1 MKIGERASLLYE
13 RAAMELTS
21 LVSGMTEFAANLYP
35 LKTEEELVALLSGM
49 HHFPPG
55 VPERARRVHE
65 RLPAGSALCSSDVG
79 VLIDRLDTEGGLGGL
94 YKHLAHTKEG
104 PLHLVPSI
112 THCAVCALN
121 GEQVPLVVKSSL
133 GHAFP
138 RPTVYLD
145 GRGGVRESV
154 LYCKWC
160 PRCNAKH
167 NMSYAEGGTILQ
179 RGEQLA
185 CPGAMQRDN
194 RFVQLSR
201 DTIIET
207 EVLVRLTSQMVH
219 SHTGYETFATEY
231 TELANLPPAL
241 ADALQM
247 NLAHAWLAWTLLL
260 CATE

>member
-1 MKIGERASLLYE
+1 
-13 RAAMELTS
+13 MELTS

-121 GEQVPLVVKSSL
+121 GEQVPLVVKSSSMNFSTASEPL
-133 GHAFP
+133 PAYWSMEAKNCLASST
-138 RPTVYLD
+138 RTV
-145 GRGGVRESV
+145 
-154 LYCKWC
+154 
-160 PRCNAKH
+160 A
-167 NMSYAEGGTILQ
+167 
-179 RGEQLA
+179 
-185 CPGAMQRDN
+185 
-194 RFVQLSR
+194 
-201 DTIIET
+201 
-207 EVLVRLTSQMVH
+207 
-219 SHTGYETFATEY
+219 
-231 TELANLPPAL
+231 LPPLSAIAPRSPSMVKL
-241 ADALQM
+241 V
-247 NLAHAWLAWTLLL
+247 T
-260 CATE
+260 TEACLKTSSAASNSERR

>member
-1 MKIGERASLLYE
+1 
-13 RAAMELTS
+13 MELTS

-79 VLIDRLDTEGGLGGL
+79 VLIGRLDTEGGLGGL

-133 GHAFP
+133 GNAFP

-185 CPGAMQRDN
+185 YMYPGAMPAGQPICAAFTRHYRPRAQRAPC
-194 RFVQLSR
+194 L
-201 DTIIET
+201 
-207 EVLVRLTSQMVH
+207 
-219 SHTGYETFATEY
+219 HT
-231 TELANLPPAL
+231 AL
-241 ADALQM
+241 ADSF
-247 NLAHAWLAWTLLL
+247 TLPSSSQ
-260 CATE
+260 APQAIKRSAD

>member
-1 MKIGERASLLYE
+1 
-13 RAAMELTS
+13 MELTS

-79 VLIDRLDTEGGLGGL
+79 VLIGRLDTEGGLGGL

-133 GHAFP
+133 GNAFP

-154 LYCKWC
+154 LYASGARAAMPNTTCHTPKGVRSCSGASSWLTRARCSGTTDLCSFRATLSSRRRSWSASPRRWC
-160 PRCNAKH
+160 TR
-167 NMSYAEGGTILQ
+167 T
-179 RGEQLA
+179 LA
-185 CPGAMQRDN
+185 TR
-194 RFVQLSR
+194 
-201 DTIIET
+201 
-207 EVLVRLTSQMVH
+207 RLRPSTPSLR
-219 SHTGYETFATEY
+219 TFRQ
-231 TELANLPPAL
+231 PWR
-241 ADALQM
+241 M
-247 NLAHAWLAWTLLL
+247 L
-260 CATE
+260 CR

>member
-21 LVSGMTEFAANLYP
+21 LVSGMTVFAANLYP

-133 GHAFP
+133 GNAFP

-145 GRGGVRESV
+145 GRGGVRERV

-160 PRCNAKH
+160 PRCNVNH
-167 NMSYAEGGTILQ
+167 NMPE
-179 RGEQLA
+179 
-185 CPGAMQRDN
+185 
-194 RFVQLSR
+194 
-201 DTIIET
+201 
-207 EVLVRLTSQMVH
+207 
-219 SHTGYETFATEY
+219 
-231 TELANLPPAL
+231 
-241 ADALQM
+241 
-247 NLAHAWLAWTLLL
+247 
-260 CATE
+260 

>member
-35 LKTEEELVALLSGM
+35 LKTEEELVALLSGI

-79 VLIDRLDTEGGLGGL
+79 VLIGRLDTEGGLGGL

-179 RGEQLA
+179 RGE
-185 CPGAMQRDN
+185 R
-194 RFVQLSR
+194 VLSR
-201 DTIIET
+201 REAQGYGAGGVNVTIMARDAESFRQSRT
-207 EVLVRLTSQMVH
+207 QV
-219 SHTGYETFATEY
+219 A
-231 TELANLPPAL
+231 
-241 ADALQM
+241 ADIARAVSLGRRGM
-247 NLAHAWLAWTLLL
+247 
-260 CATE
+260 

>member
-1 MKIGERASLLYE
+1 
-13 RAAMELTS
+13 MELTS

-167 NMSYAEGGTILQ
+167 NMSYAGRGYDPAAGRAAGLPRRDAAGQPICAAFPVRRRPRAQ
-179 RGEQLA
+179 RAPCL
-185 CPGAMQRDN
+185 
-194 RFVQLSR
+194 
-201 DTIIET
+201 
-207 EVLVRLTSQMVH
+207 
-219 SHTGYETFATEY
+219 HT
-231 TELANLPPAL
+231 AL
-241 ADALQM
+241 ADSF
-247 NLAHAWLAWTLLL
+247 TLPSSSQ
-260 CATE
+260 APQAIKRSAD

>member
-1 MKIGERASLLYE
+1 MARKEGGDPLEGVKGKEHPLGRTSIPPLTRAHASPTGRDWRLEIGDEDRRTRLLVIYE

-112 THCAVCALN
+112 T
-121 GEQVPLVVKSSL
+121 
-133 GHAFP
+133 
-138 RPTVYLD
+138 
-145 GRGGVRESV
+145 
-154 LYCKWC
+154 W
-160 PRCNAKH
+160 
-167 NMSYAEGGTILQ
+167 
-179 RGEQLA
+179 
-185 CPGAMQRDN
+185 
-194 RFVQLSR
+194 
-201 DTIIET
+201 
-207 EVLVRLTSQMVH
+207 
-219 SHTGYETFATEY
+219 
-231 TELANLPPAL
+231 
-241 ADALQM
+241 
-247 NLAHAWLAWTLLL
+247 AHASERARVGV
-260 CATE
+260 

>member
-1 MKIGERASLLYE
+1 
-13 RAAMELTS
+13 MELTS

-121 GEQVPLVVKSSL
+121 GEQVPLVIKSSL
-133 GHAFP
+133 GNAFP
-138 RPTVYLD
+138 RPTD
-145 GRGGVRESV
+145 ATSAEAAFARPRACSTASGARAAMPNTTCHTPKGVRSCSGASSW
-154 LYCKWC
+154 LTRA
-160 PRCNAKH
+160 RC
-167 NMSYAEGGTILQ
+167 SGTT
-179 RGEQLA
+179 
-185 CPGAMQRDN
+185 D
-194 RFVQLSR
+194 
-201 DTIIET
+201 
-207 EVLVRLTSQMVH
+207 
-219 SHTGYETFATEY
+219 
-231 TELANLPPAL
+231 
-241 ADALQM
+241 
-247 NLAHAWLAWTLLL
+247 L
-260 CATE
+260 CSFPSSA